1 MTTPQD
7 PWQQQGGYQQY
18 PQGGQQFGTPSGGF
32 PAPGAPNPPQG
43 YGNPYAAPQVPA
55 HELAGP
61 PGPPQTVNVA
71 FWISI
76 VMPLLTTVLT
86 VVAFLMLNSS
96 INDMIESS
104 LPQDQELGPEFND
117 SMRSF
122 ASGIIMTIFI
132 ATTII
137 YAILSGLWI
146 LFGFKMRAGRNWA
159 RVTLTVFASLWLL
172 SSIGGLIS
180 GSGNVSTSG
189 SLEGMQL
196 PTGYLVLN
204 YVTSGLGLLTMAGFI
219 ALVFL
224 KPSNDFFQ
232 AAKYRY

>member
-7 PWQQQGGYQQY
+7 PWQQGGYQQY

-32 PAPGAPNPPQG
+32 PASNQPQG

-61 PGPPQTVNVA
+61 PAAPQTVNTA
-71 FWISI
+71 FWIAM

-86 VVAFLMLNSS
+86 VVMFLVLNSS
-96 INDMIESS
+96 INDLINTS
-104 LPQDQELGPEFND
+104 LPQDEELGPEFND

-122 ASGIIMTIFI
+122 ATGFIMAIFI
-132 ATTII
+132 GTAIL
-137 YAILSGLWI
+137 YAILSALWI

-159 RVTLTVFASLWLL
+159 RVTLTVFAGIWLL
-172 SSIGGLIS
+172 SSISGLAT
-180 GSGNVSTSG
+180 GTGNVSTGS
-189 SLEGMQL
+189 SLEGMNI
-196 PTGYLVLN
+196 PSSYLVLG
-204 YVTSGLGLLTMAGFI
+204 YVNSGLGLLAMAGFI
-219 ALVFL
+219 TLVFL
-224 KPSNDFFQ
+224 KPSNNFFQ